1 MGGPGTK
8 FEAVLFKW
16 ISSPNQISD
25 VHNHKRCSIRYSIVS
40 IIKAAKVCN
49 GQPGCVTTGACA
61 ASTWTC
67 WTSFWPASSSMAAT
81 ASTARSAAAAPAR
94 NAAACAYSTRLG
106 TSDTAEFWKWGKI
119 LKMGQNFENWVKF
132 WKLGKMLKIGQ
143 NLKNRA
149 KFWKSG
155 KIFEK
160 PGKISKILMRVKCA
174 SYSQL
179 LAGTSTNDARA
190 SNPAKNWSHKSARH
204 LQKTRARNLRGDTRG
219 LPEAFSMT
227 FRAWK
232 FLTIC

>member
-25 VHNHKRCSIRYSIVS
+25 VHNHKRCSIRYSSVS
-40 IIKAAKVCN
+40 IIRAAKVCS

-106 TSDTAEFWKWGKI
+106 TSDTAEFWKSGKI
-119 LKMGQNFENWVKF
+119 LKIGQNFEN
-132 WKLGKMLKIGQ
+132 Q
-143 NLKNRA
+143 A

-160 PGKISKILMRVKCA
+160 SGKISKNLMRVKCA

-179 LAGTSTNDARA
+179 FPGTSTNDARA

-219 LPEAFSMT
+219 LPEASCWCCSSGLLVSVK
-227 FRAWK
+227 AVK
-232 FLTIC
+232 